1 VARRQLDPECIAAH
15 LDHLY
20 RAAWALCGSRDEAED
35 LVQETCA
42 RVLARP
48 RSLRSDDPLGY
59 LLRALRN
66 TLAARR
72 RAAGRRP
79 RTVSLAHVVVEPA
92 DRGAASRP
100 DELAQV
106 HEAFAAIAALPTDLR
121 EALVAVDVV
130 GLSYAEAGRL
140 LGAKESTITTR
151 LFRARGRVAERLA
164 APEQDRRS
172 AAGAA
177 R

>member
-1 VARRQLDPECIAAH
+1 VARHPLDPECIAAH
-15 LDHLY
+15 LDQLY

-66 TLAARR
+66 TLAGRR
-72 RAAGRRP
+72 SLAGRRP
-79 RTVSLAHVVVEPA
+79 RTVSLADVHEPA

-100 DELAQV
+100 DEQAEV
-106 HEAFAAIAALPTDLR
+106 HEAFAAIAALPPDMR

-130 GLSYAEAGRL
+130 GLSYADAGRL
-140 LGAKESTITTR
+140 LGAKEATITTR
-151 LFRARGRVAERLA
+151 LFRARRRVAERLA
-164 APEQDRRS
+164 APEPDARRT
-172 AAGAA
+172 AGAV